1 MKITKETLSK
11 VYKSE
16 QRNDPSG
23 YTLIENL
30 FVDSS
35 GFGSTGEMALTTE
48 EMEIKLFDF
57 CGEHGSIYTFIT
69 SSGQFQV
76 NIGVYTKDKTN
87 NFKTFAKHKANLKYD
102 NKFVYSYDTK
112 VAEIVGNTLNL
123 SSWSVGG
130 KSKSPTT
137 TRHINYAV
145 DQLNLT
151 LIN

>member
-1 MKITKETLSK
+1 
-11 VYKSE
+11 
-16 QRNDPSG
+16 
-23 YTLIENL
+23 
-30 FVDSS
+30 
-35 GFGSTGEMALTTE
+35 
-48 EMEIKLFDF
+48 MEVKLFDI
-57 CGEHGSIYTFIT
+57 CSEYGDIYTFIT

-102 NKFVYSYDTK
+102 NKFIYSYDTK

>member
-1 MKITKETLSK
+1 MRITKQTLSR

-16 QRNDPSG
+16 KRNDPSG
-23 YTLIENL
+23 YTLIQNL

-35 GFGSTGEMALTTE
+35 GWGTTGEMALTTE
-48 EMEIKLFDF
+48 EMEVKLLDL
-57 CGEHGSIYTFIT
+57 CSEYGSVYTFIT

-76 NIGVYTKDKTN
+76 NIGVYVKDKIN

-112 VAEIVGNTLNL
+112 VAEIVGKTLNL

-130 KSKSPTT
+130 LNKSKTT
-137 TRHINYAV
+137 TKHINYAV